1 MLDPM
6 KSTLSASLLECFAG
20 PTVFARGRAYVP
32 NVVALEVRGG
42 IAEALVRGGSVYVV
56 RLNLTRPDLGPSC
69 SCPHFV
75 GGTFCKHLVA
85 VGLAILAE
93 AATSQPRAASQVA
106 DAKRAAALDEAL
118 RMYLARSTRGELIDA
133 LLGLAVHSEESHK
146 LLDLRALA
154 AYGSDA
160 LIEETLREQLTA
172 ALQAPRE
179 IDFCASFQLADRV
192 RPVLEVIE
200 ELLDRGRAGAVA
212 SQTKRAAGRLLRLA
226 HRADDP
232 AGVLQELAQRALDA
246 YVRACRQALP
256 DH

>member
-1 MLDPM
+1 MLDHM

-20 PTVFARGRAYVP
+20 PTVFARGQAYVP
-32 NVVALEVRGG
+32 NVVALEVRRG

-85 VGLAILAE
+85 VGLAVLAE
-93 AATSQPRAASQVA
+93 AATSRPHASRLA
-106 DAKRAAALDEAL
+106 DAKRAADMDEAL

-133 LLGLAVHSEESHK
+133 LLALAVHCEESHE

-154 AYGSDA
+154 THGSDA
-160 LIEETLREQLTA
+160 LIEEMLRTRLTEA
-172 ALQAPRE
+172 MQAPRE
-179 IDFCASFQLADRV
+179 IDFCASFQIADRV
-192 RPVLEVIE
+192 RPVLEAVE

-232 AGVLQELAQRALDA
+232 SGVLQDLAQRALDA